1 MVIIDEKMAAAHRPL
16 PQPPPPYRPARRS
29 TYDADSVPPPPF
41 ASYSR
46 PAPKLSALPP
56 HLLLHI
62 LYQTFP
68 QRPEF
73 ESGTVVRQRR
83 TLYWLSM
90 ELRRVSRSFYIACM
104 HILRSSYLPAYS
116 ELVKYPY
123 TSDPFPL
130 AATPPTD
137 ASSLTNDP
145 VLPSLQRETAVLDL
159 FIALKVREDV
169 WADDS
174 ELHLERDESFR
185 DLFDLLQPRA
195 RTEDLLR
202 VYGERSGFIS
212 SKLNGTGGKNSRKAM
227 LDFASLAVSFNS
239 RRVGIIVTAQGRKRT
254 VVDTARSRDESLE
267 AAAQRLT
274 MSLGDWW
281 RGAERLVS

>member
-1 MVIIDEKMAAAHRPL
+1 
-16 PQPPPPYRPARRS
+16 
-29 TYDADSVPPPPF
+29 
-41 ASYSR
+41 
-46 PAPKLSALPP
+46 
-56 HLLLHI
+56 
-62 LYQTFP
+62 
-68 QRPEF
+68 
-73 ESGTVVRQRR
+73 
-83 TLYWLSM
+83 
-90 ELRRVSRSFYIACM
+90 M

-130 AATPPTD
+130 AATTPTD
-137 ASSLTNDP
+137 ASSLTNNP

-195 RTEDLLR
+195 RMEDLLR

-212 SKLNGTGGKNSRKAM
+212 LKLDGTGGHSSRKGM
-227 LDFASLAVSFNS
+227 MDFAALAVSFNS

-254 VVDTARSRDESLE
+254 VVDTERTRDEPLE
-267 AAAQRLT
+267 TAAQRLVIN
-274 MSLGDWW
+274 LGDWL
-281 RGAERLVS
+281 RTSTLF

>member
-1 MVIIDEKMAAAHRPL
+1 MVIIDEKMTTAHRPL
-16 PQPPPPYRPARRS
+16 PQPPPPYQLHQRR
-29 TYDADSVPPPPF
+29 TDGTDAVPPPPF
-41 ASYSR
+41 TAYSR

-62 LYQTFP
+62 LYHTFP
-68 QRPEF
+68 QRPKF

-83 TLYWLSM
+83 TLYWLAM
-90 ELRRVSRSFYIACM
+90 EARHVSRSFYIACM

-137 ASSLTNDP
+137 ASSSTSSP
-145 VLPSLQRETAVLDL
+145 VLPSLQRETAVLNL

-185 DLFDLLQPRA
+185 DLFDLLEPRA
-195 RTEDLLR
+195 RMEDLVR
-202 VYGERSGFIS
+202 VYGERSGLIY
-212 SKLNGTGGKNSRKAM
+212 SRLVKANEHHTSHKGM
-227 LDFASLAVSFNS
+227 LDFATLAVSFSS
-239 RRVGIIVTAQGRKRT
+239 RRVGIVVTAQGRKRT
-254 VVDTARSRDESLE
+254 VVDTERARDEPLE
-267 AAAQRLT
+267 TAAQRLAID
-274 MSLGDWW
+274 LGDC
-281 RGAERLVS
+281 VHP

>member
-1 MVIIDEKMAAAHRPL
+1 MVIIDEKMATAHRPL
-16 PQPPPPYRPARRS
+16 PQPPPPYQLHQRR
-29 TYDADSVPPPPF
+29 TDGTDAVPPPPF
-41 ASYSR
+41 AAYSR
-46 PAPKLSALPP
+46 PAPKLSALPL

-62 LYQTFP
+62 LYHTFP
-68 QRPEF
+68 QRPKF
-73 ESGTVVRQRR
+73 ESGTVRR
-83 TLYWLSM
+83 TLYGLAM
-90 ELRRVSRSFYIACM
+90 EARHVSRSFYIACM

-137 ASSLTNDP
+137 ASSLTSSP

-169 WADDS
+169 WVDDS

-195 RTEDLLR
+195 RMEDLVR
-202 VYGERSGFIS
+202 AYGERSS
-212 SKLNGTGGKNSRKAM
+212 LVYSRLARVDGHHTSHKGM
-227 LDFASLAVSFNS
+227 LDFATLAASFS
-239 RRVGIIVTAQGRKRT
+239 PRRVGIVVMVQGRKRT
-254 VVDTARSRDESLE
+254 VVDTERARDELLE
-267 AAAQRLT
+267 AAAQRLVVD
-274 MSLGDWW
+274 LGDW
-281 RGAERLVS
+281 LHT